1 MKVKLLPKYKKKI
14 ASHINPS
21 LLFDEVADAT
31 EGDVA
36 TITIEGLVS
45 TLKTKKS
52 FLLSQDVE
60 RFVRFV
66 SFDKGLLLVNL
77 EDGYPRE
84 LIKNLNNFFTA
95 NNINIKVEFSS
106 ERGQDTLEQKKKA
119 IFKAQLDEVSK
130 NPILKEI
137 LDCFTNSVV
146 ANIEDL

>member
-14 ASHINPS
+14 ASHINTS

-36 TITIEGLVS
+36 TITVEGLVS

-84 LIKNLNNFFTA
+84 LIKNLNNFFTT

-106 ERGQDTLEQKKKA
+106 EQGQDTLEQKKKA

>member
-1 MKVKLLPKYKKKI
+1 M
-14 ASHINPS
+14 
-21 LLFDEVADAT
+21 FDEVADAT

-66 SFDKGLLLVNL
+66 SFDKGLLLINL
-77 EDGYPRE
+77 EERYPRE

-119 IFKAQLDEVSK
+119 IFNAQLDEVSK

-137 LDCFTNSVV
+137 LTCFTNSVV

>member
-14 ASHINPS
+14 ASHINTS

-95 NNINIKVEFSS
+95 NDINIKVEFSS

>member
-1 MKVKLLPKYKKKI
+1 MKVKLQPKYKKKI
-14 ASHINPS
+14 ASHINTS

>member
-1 MKVKLLPKYKKKI
+1 M
-14 ASHINPS
+14 
-21 LLFDEVADAT
+21 FDEVADAT
-31 EGDVA
+31 ECDVA

-66 SFDKGLLLVNL
+66 SFDKGLLLINL

-84 LIKNLNNFFTA
+84 LIKNLNNFFTT

-137 LDCFTNSVV
+137 LTCFTNSVV

>member
-1 MKVKLLPKYKKKI
+1 M
-14 ASHINPS
+14 
-21 LLFDEVADAT
+21 FDEVADAT

-77 EDGYPRE
+77 EEGYPRE
-84 LIKNLNNFFTA
+84 LIKNLNNFFAT

-137 LDCFTNSVV
+137 LTCFTNSVV

>member
-1 MKVKLLPKYKKKI
+1 M
-14 ASHINPS
+14 
-21 LLFDEVADAT
+21 ADAT

-66 SFDKGLLLVNL
+66 SFDNGLLLVNL

>member
-14 ASHINPS
+14 ASHINTS

-66 SFDKGLLLVNL
+66 SFDNGLLLVNL

>member
-1 MKVKLLPKYKKKI
+1 M
-14 ASHINPS
+14 
-21 LLFDEVADAT
+21 FDEVADAT

-66 SFDKGLLLVNL
+66 SFDNGLLLVNL

>member
-14 ASHINPS
+14 ASHINTS

-137 LDCFTNSVV
+137 LTCFTNSVV

>member
-14 ASHINPS
+14 ASHINTS

-36 TITIEGLVS
+36 TITVEGLVS

>member
-14 ASHINPS
+14 ASHINTS

-66 SFDKGLLLVNL
+66 SFDKGLLLINL

>member
-14 ASHINPS
+14 ASHINTS

-66 SFDKGLLLVNL
+66 SFDKGLLLINL

-84 LIKNLNNFFTA
+84 LIKNLNNFFTT

>member
-14 ASHINPS
+14 ASHINTS

-84 LIKNLNNFFTA
+84 LIKNLNNFFTT

>member
-1 MKVKLLPKYKKKI
+1 M
-14 ASHINPS
+14 
-21 LLFDEVADAT
+21 FDEVADAT

-84 LIKNLNNFFTA
+84 LIKNLITF
-95 NNINIKVEFSS
+95 
-106 ERGQDTLEQKKKA
+106 LP
-119 IFKAQLDEVSK
+119 
-130 NPILKEI
+130 PII
-137 LDCFTNSVV
+137 
-146 ANIEDL
+146 

>member
-14 ASHINPS
+14 ASHINTS

-31 EGDVA
+31 ESDVA

-66 SFDKGLLLVNL
+66 SFDKGLLLINL

>member
-1 MKVKLLPKYKKKI
+1 M
-14 ASHINPS
+14 
-21 LLFDEVADAT
+21 FDEVADAT

-119 IFKAQLDEVSK
+119 IFKTQLDEVSK